1 MAFKIRNRWRK
12 EPLFTVSPFRLVWI
26 LVLCIQCQTPEPE
39 EPTSTDLQL
48 SDETQTHAEDIP
60 ASYQPST
67 TQSEINPSDAQQT
80 AQSPEDPDDELEYF
94 DGEGSEFVKACKEA
108 QASGPDHPLVR
119 ILEAI
124 LNHQPYL

>member
-80 AQSPEDPDDELEYF
+80 AIHPTLSRQP
-94 DGEGSEFVKACKEA
+94 KARRT
-108 QASGPDHPLVR
+108 LTMNWN
-119 ILEAI
+119 ILMEKD
-124 LNHQPYL
+124 LNL